1 LFLVVQKRFPFAM
14 RNENEQ
20 KPTNFGSFALYFKDN
35 KEDGVNL
42 TLHIDLYLP
51 LFELLRRK
59 M

>member
-1 LFLVVQKRFPFAM
+1 M

-20 KPTNFGSFALYFKDN
+20 KPINFGSFALFFKDN
-35 KEDGVNL
+35 KENGVNL

-51 LFELLRRK
+51 LFELLRRQ